1 MLTRSI
7 AAAALAFTCFFAAP
21 AFAEDAKINRM
32 ITLSGHGEVR
42 MAPDIATVTS
52 GVVTQAATAR
62 EALTANNAAMEKV
75 IGALTGAGIEK
86 KDIQTSNFMVQP
98 RYDYNNNT
106 QPPRLIGYDVS
117 NSVTVIVRKIDGL
130 GAVLDAVVSS
140 GSNQINGIA
149 FQVSKPDAAK
159 DEARKLASADAA
171 RKAKLYAETL
181 SVKLGKIISISE
193 GGGYQP
199 SVPVQAKM
207 MRAEAADASVP
218 IAQGE
223 QIIAVDVNIAWEIE

>member
-1 MLTRSI
+1 
-7 AAAALAFTCFFAAP
+7 
-21 AFAEDAKINRM
+21 
-32 ITLSGHGEVR
+32 
-42 MAPDIATVTS
+42 
-52 GVVTQAATAR
+52 
-62 EALTANNAAMEKV
+62 MEKV

-149 FQVSKPDAAK
+149 FQVSKPDAAM

-199 SVPVQAKM
+199 PVPVQAKM